1 MPSVQIKNV
10 PPDVH
15 VILRERAGK
24 AGQSLQAYLLAQ
36 LEEQASKPTIK
47 ELFERI
53 EKEHRGGSVSPE
65 FAKRVIRED
74 RDAHSW

>member
-15 VILRERAGK
+15 EILRERAGK

-53 EKEHRGGSVSPE
+53 EKERSGGRVSPE
-65 FAKRVIRED
+65 FAARVIREE
-74 RDAHSW
+74 RDARS